1 VTIPADAR
9 RGRAFVCGVIIVN
22 TLGLLS
28 AITLAAATEDHGRLL
43 RHLFSLLVNSGLMYG
58 LWRGIRWVKW
68 LFAFGMLLSGLLLLY
83 FPVRFPGSAFTLITV
98 PFAVLLLWAS
108 WHLAFAPT
116 VNLFFQ
122 FQRGEAIA
130 DLQATAPCP
139 KCGRVNSVHTHV
151 CPRCETRL

>member
-1 VTIPADAR
+1 VSTSVSRKAAPVTIPADAR

-108 WHLAFAPT
+108 CVCTNRQSVFPIPTRRSDRRLAGNGP
-116 VNLFFQ
+116 L
-122 FQRGEAIA
+122 
-130 DLQATAPCP
+130 
-139 KCGRVNSVHTHV
+139 S
-151 CPRCETRL
+151 